1 MSKFHELTMNSI
13 TGEPVKLSTFKGQT
27 CLVVNVASRCGLTP
41 QYAGLRDL
49 QEAYEEKGF
58 TVLGFPCNQF
68 GAQEPGTSEQIL
80 EFCESKYDVNFPLFE
95 KIEVNGNGTCEL
107 YQLLKSKQSNDDG
120 TSDIQWNFTKFLVDG
135 AGNVVARF
143 GPRTTPEEIAK
154 ELPKYL

>member
-1 MSKFHELTMNSI
+1 
-13 TGEPVKLSTFKGQT
+13 
-27 CLVVNVASRCGLTP
+27 VVNVASRCGLTP
-41 QYAGLRDL
+41 QYSGLREL
-49 QEAYEEKGF
+49 QEQNEDRGF

-95 KIEVNGNGTCEL
+95 KVDVNGNAACDL
-107 YQLLKSKQSNDDG
+107 YKLLKTQKSNEDG

-135 AGNVVARF
+135 SGNVVARY